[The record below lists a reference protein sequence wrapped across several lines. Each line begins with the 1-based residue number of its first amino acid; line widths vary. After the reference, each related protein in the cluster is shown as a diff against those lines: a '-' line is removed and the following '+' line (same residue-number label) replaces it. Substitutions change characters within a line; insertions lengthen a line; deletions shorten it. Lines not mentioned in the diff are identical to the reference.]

1 MESSK
6 DLRETFNELKLK
18 RKNREIS
25 ESEYY
30 LSLLELSK
38 RIIACLNDE
47 DIKAN
52 DIRKQIPLIFVFIDG
67 QINNLAKRGG

>member
-38 RIIACLNDE
+38 RIITCLNDE
-47 DIKAN
+47 DIQAN
-52 DIRKQIPLIFVFIDG
+52 DIRKQIPLIFVFIDE

>member
-38 RIIACLNDE
+38 RIITCLNDE

>member
-18 RKNREIS
+18 KKNKEIS

-38 RIIACLNDE
+38 RIIACLND
-47 DIKAN
+47 
-52 DIRKQIPLIFVFIDG
+52 
-67 QINNLAKRGG
+67 